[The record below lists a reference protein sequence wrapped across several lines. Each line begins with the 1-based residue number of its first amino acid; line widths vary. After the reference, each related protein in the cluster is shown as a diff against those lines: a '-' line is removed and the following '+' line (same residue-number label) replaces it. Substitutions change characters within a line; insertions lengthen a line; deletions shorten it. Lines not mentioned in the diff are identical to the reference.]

1 MNRRLLTMPIDAKYK
16 AVLGPDTASLVAYLK
31 HKKKKEKAI

>member
-1 MNRRLLTMPIDAKYK
+1 MPIDAKYK
-16 AVLGPDTASLVAYLK
+16 ALLGPDTDSLAAFVK

>member
-1 MNRRLLTMPIDAKYK
+1 MPIDAKYK
-16 AVLGPDTASLVAYLK
+16 AVLGPDTDSLVAYLK